1 MVCLVNASRHFPVRK
16 SLLFLKSLL
25 FSALLLGAFT
35 MSARAAHL
43 VFLIGEDEYHTWETL
58 PEFAKKDLEP
68 LGHRITI
75 LQADAADKNH
85 FPGIVEALRDADLLF
100 LSVRRRTP
108 PVAELEAVRA
118 FLAAGRPLVGIR
130 TASHSFALRPTDKL
144 ADPKLAVWPEFDA
157 VVLGGHY
164 TGHHGKDKVAV
175 TFAPGAE
182 KHPILAG
189 IAPGALLGNGGLY
202 KNAPLEKTATP
213 LLIGT
218 IPEQAP
224 EPIGWTHLQGA
235 KQGRVFYTSLG
246 HPDDFQNPAFRRLLL
261 NGVAWALGGQAAG
274 K

>member
-1 MVCLVNASRHFPVRK
+1 MRK
-16 SLLFLKSLL
+16 ILLLFT
-25 FSALLLGAFT
+25 ALLLGTFT
-35 MSARAAHL
+35 LSAKAAHL

-58 PEFAKKDLEP
+58 PEFAKKYLEP

-75 LQADAADKNH
+75 IQADAADKNH
-85 FPGIVEALRDADLLF
+85 FPGIAEALRNADLLF

-108 PVAELEAVRA
+108 HIAELDAVRA
-118 FLAAGRPLVGIR
+118 FLAAGKPLVGIR
-130 TASHSFALRPTDKL
+130 TASHSFALPLKATL
-144 ADPKLAVWPEFDA
+144 TDPKLAVWPEFDA
-157 VVLGGHY
+157 TVLGGHY
-164 TGHHGKDKVAV
+164 TGHHGKDKVTV

-189 IAPGALLGNGGLY
+189 IAAGALLGNGGLY
-202 KNAPLEKTATP
+202 KNTPLEKSAGP

-224 EPIGWTHLQGA
+224 EPVAWTHLQGP

>member
-1 MVCLVNASRHFPVRK
+1 MRK
-16 SLLFLKSLL
+16 SILLLA
-25 FSALLLGAFT
+25 ALLLGAF
-35 MSARAAHL
+35 MLPAQAAHL

-75 LQADAADKNH
+75 LHADAADKNH
-85 FPGIVEALRDADLLF
+85 FPGIAEALRDADLLF
-100 LSVRRRTP
+100 VSVRRRTP

-118 FLAAGRPLVGIR
+118 FLAAGKPLMGIR
-130 TASHSFALRPTDKL
+130 TASHAFALRPQDKL

-157 VVLGGHY
+157 AVIGGHY
-164 TGHHGKDKVAV
+164 TGHHGKDKVTV

-189 IAPGALLGNGGLY
+189 IAAGSLLGNGGLY
-202 KNAPLEKTATP
+202 KNTPLEKDTVP
-213 LLIGT
+213 LLTGT
-218 IPEQAP
+218 IPDQAP
-224 EPIGWTHLQGA
+224 EPVAWTHLQGA

-261 NGVAWALGGQAAG
+261 NGIAWALGAQPAG

>member
-1 MVCLVNASRHFPVRK
+1 MRK
-16 SLLFLKSLL
+16 SLLLL
-25 FSALLLGAFT
+25 TALLLGAFT
-35 MSARAAHL
+35 LSAHAAHL

-58 PEFAKKDLEP
+58 PEFATKDLEP

-85 FPGIVEALRDADLLF
+85 FPGIAAALREADLLF

-108 PVAELEAVRA
+108 HTGELDAVRA
-118 FLAAGRPLVGIR
+118 FLAAGKPLVGIR
-130 TASHSFALRPTDKL
+130 TASHSFALKPNETPT
-144 ADPKLAVWPEFDA
+144 DPKLAVWPEFDA
-157 VVLGGHY
+157 AVLGGHY

-189 IAPGALLGNGGLY
+189 IAAGALLGNGGLY
-202 KNAPLEKTATP
+202 KNNPLEKTATP
-213 LLIGT
+213 LLLGT

-224 EPIGWTHLQGA
+224 EPVAWTHLQGS

-261 NGVAWALGGQAAG
+261 NGIAWALGGQPVG

>member
-1 MVCLVNASRHFPVRK
+1 MRK
-16 SLLFLKSLL
+16 TLLFLNSLML
-25 FSALLLGAFT
+25 GALLLGAFT
-35 MSARAAHL
+35 LSARAAHL

-75 LQADAADKNH
+75 IQADAADKNH

-100 LSVRRRTP
+100 VSVRRRTP
-108 PVAELEAVRA
+108 PVAELDAVRTFVA
-118 FLAAGRPLVGIR
+118 LGKPVVGIR
-130 TASHSFALRPTDKL
+130 TASHAFSLPLKTTL
-144 ADPKLAVWPEFDA
+144 TDPKLAVWPEFDA
-157 VVLGGHY
+157 AVLGGHY

-182 KHPILAG
+182 AHPILAG
-189 IAPGALLGNGGLY
+189 IAAGALLGNGGLY
-202 KNAPLEKTATP
+202 KNTPLEKDATP

-218 IPEQAP
+218 IPD
-224 EPIGWTHLQGA
+224 EPSEPVAWTHLHGA

-261 NGVAWALGGQAAG
+261 NGIAWALGAG

>member
-1 MVCLVNASRHFPVRK
+1 MRK
-16 SLLFLKSLL
+16 SLLLL
-25 FSALLLGAFT
+25 TALLLGAFT
-35 MSARAAHL
+35 LSAPAAHL

-75 LQADAADKNH
+75 IQADAADKNH
-85 FPGIVEALRDADLLF
+85 FPGIIEALRDADLLF
-100 LSVRRRTP
+100 VSVRRRTP
-108 PVAELEAVRA
+108 HTGELDAVRA
-118 FLAAGRPLVGIR
+118 FLATGKPLIGIR
-130 TASHSFALRPTDKL
+130 TASHAFALMPKAAGLT
-144 ADPKLAVWPEFDA
+144 DPKLAVWPEFDA
-157 VVLGGHY
+157 TVLGGHY

-189 IAPGALLGNGGLY
+189 ISAGALLGNGGLY
-202 KNAPLEKTATP
+202 KNTPLEKTATP
-213 LLIGT
+213 LLTGT

-224 EPIGWTHLQGA
+224 EPIAWTYLQGP

-261 NGVAWALGGQAAG
+261 NGVAWALGGQATR
-274 K
+274 